1 MVAATKESTAP
12 PQPFAAPPEED
23 ALKRNTDCVY
33 FLASPLTCKK
43 VCFPFA
49 FFSFFFSFYLL
60 FGFQGFRVFIE
71 VFGIGDLAIRVWI
84 WLGFWGSVR
93 DWVICGVF
101 GWFECCSVVFLAWI

>member
-1 MVAATKESTAP
+1 MVAATKDSTAP
-12 PQPFAAPPEED
+12 SQPSAAPPEED

-43 VCFPFA
+43 VCFLFA
-49 FFSFFFSFYLL
+49 FFSFFPF

-84 WLGFWGSVR
+84 SLGF
-93 DWVICGVF
+93 
-101 GWFECCSVVFLAWI
+101 

>member
-49 FFSFFFSFYLL
+49 FFSFFFFL
-60 FGFQGFRVFIE
+60 FIYCLVFRV
-71 VFGIGDLAIRVWI
+71 
-84 WLGFWGSVR
+84 LGFSSRCLELGISQLGFGS
-93 DWVICGVF
+93 G
-101 GWFECCSVVFLAWI
+101 